1 MTGDKELCP
10 WPYRSKQAEA
20 TPKSKDL
27 FTFCVYIDANVGGT
41 HLWILNGVFDVTVIK
56 FAVKKWYCLYPVHL
70 NYVFGWIRA
79 GLGKRGQKFGQK
91 PSGTEKTTQKIPR
104 AKL

>member
-56 FAVKKWYCLYPVHL
+56 FAVKK
-70 NYVFGWIRA
+70 NGTVFI
-79 GLGKRGQKFGQK
+79 QY
-91 PSGTEKTTQKIPR
+91 I
-104 AKL
+104 